1 MNDLLSNTKR
11 LQHHLI
17 DKVTKAQVNILL
29 DKESGK
35 DSTRLRSLQ
44 GKGAGCLLNAILST
58 HAESRNFTWKC
69 PLGGIHEVGDGDAL
83 ACLCWQMSTNVNVEK

>member
-17 DKVTKAQVNILL
+17 NKVTKAQVNILL

-35 DSTRLRSLQ
+35 DSANDYIPCKEKVQ
-44 GKGAGCLLNAILST
+44 A
-58 HAESRNFTWKC
+58 
-69 PLGGIHEVGDGDAL
+69 LG
-83 ACLCWQMSTNVNVEK
+83 